1 MPSTKS
7 RLHGKKV
14 GVLVADGFEWIELSV
29 PMKALKRAGAAVEV
43 ISLHHGK
50 VRGMNLTAP
59 TRTVRVDKTIEE
71 AHPHD
76 YDALLLPGG
85 FVNPDFLRQSRRA
98 RNFVRAFDGTSK
110 PIATL
115 CHGPWLLASAELV
128 KGRTLA
134 AWPGIR
140 DDMVHAGATWLDEPL
155 VRDRNWITSRGPQDL
170 AAFVPAMIEA
180 FATGSTGPSQ
190 AGRER
195 DSSPQATEPPRIAV
209 KAARLLPGPTIRAV
223 AAAAAILAIGAYA
236 WRRAA

>member
-1 MPSTKS
+1 MTSTDS
-7 RLHGKKV
+7 RLRGKKV
-14 GVLVADGFEWIELSV
+14 AVLVADGFEWIELSV
-29 PMKALKRAGAAVEV
+29 PMKALKRAGATVEV

-50 VRGMNLTAP
+50 VRGVNLTAP

-71 AHPHD
+71 ANPHD
-76 YDALLLPGG
+76 YDALLIPGG
-85 FVNPDFLRQSRRA
+85 FVNPDFLRQSSQA

-170 AAFVPAMIEA
+170 GEFVPAMIET
-180 FATGSTGPSQ
+180 FATGRTAPSDDR
-190 AGRER
+190 RER
-195 DSSPQATEPPRIAV
+195 ISSPQATEPPSIAV
-209 KAARLLPGPTIRAV
+209 KAARLLPGPTMRTV
-223 AAAAAILAIGAYA
+223 AAAAAILAVAAYT